1 MHLKFPYFTYLHLSR
16 TITRKLLLVKF
27 FPRTRNSYLSRKAIK
42 KNIPRF
48 VEFSS
53 LQTSSMQSN
62 KIGKKKV
69 IRILFEESCE
79 RITQQASIIRFD
91 LSSFWKR
98 VRACEACYA
107 PSGLAD
113 LEDNFPDC
121 NWEQSEWRSKRS
133 AAKHERRVIQ
143 LAKSVDT
150 QERQPAA
157 DDNCQ
162 R

>member
-1 MHLKFPYFTYLHLSR
+1 MT
-16 TITRKLLLVKF
+16 LLNGRIALQQANPQHSSF
-27 FPRTRNSYLSRKAIK
+27 
-42 KNIPRF
+42 RF
-48 VEFSS
+48 V
-53 LQTSSMQSN
+53 
-62 KIGKKKV
+62 
-69 IRILFEESCE
+69 
-79 RITQQASIIRFD
+79 II
-91 LSSFWKR
+91 
-98 VRACEACYA
+98 VETHCEACYA
-107 PSGLAD
+107 LSGSAD
-113 LEDNFPDC
+113 LEHNFPDC

>member
-1 MHLKFPYFTYLHLSR
+1 MHLNFPYFTYLHLSR
-16 TITRKLLLVKF
+16 MITLLLLVQILSC
-27 FPRTRNSYLSRKAIK
+27 TRNPYLLRKVIK
-42 KNIPRF
+42 KKRF
-48 VEFSS
+48 VESCPIVD
-53 LQTSSMQSN
+53 
-62 KIGKKKV
+62 KVGK
-69 IRILFEESCE
+69 FETEKSDTVERKNRTATGES
-79 RITQQASIIRFD
+79 TTLVVSICHHCGN
-91 LSSFWKR
+91 
-98 VRACEACYA
+98 ACEACYA
-107 PSGLAD
+107 LSGSAD
-113 LEDNFPDC
+113 LEHNFPDC